1 MSTSIRLA
9 VVTAD
14 GSPSDPI
21 VVDAPDGT
29 PFAAI
34 RPALDLPYAP
44 THAGRAIRDD
54 DVLGRAPLVDGAL
67 LEPPRRPD
75 EEEHAAILTLVSASG
90 PHQGCALPLA
100 AGHVTLGRH
109 HHLLG
114 DDSLASRRHALVS
127 VARGQVTITDLG
139 SSNGVTSRGARLQ
152 PHVGH
157 PWRVG
162 ESVRLGASVLRLDL
176 ASAEPAPPDL
186 AGSDLSGIKPAETD
200 PMSAAPANAGSA
212 LRAGTSN
219 CLPEPRTFEWP
230 AAPTPP
236 RRVPLRWIAVLAP
249 VPVALVL
256 AIVMHAAYMLCFM
269 LVGPLVMVATHLDD
283 RRRGRRG
290 GRSAARDHAREVQD
304 VGRRV
309 ADALD
314 AEVVTLLRLAPSPD
328 QLLAVAAGS
337 RDGLGLRR
345 GPSARLLRLG
355 YGDAPSAHRLA
366 RNGSARPLGLSEAP
380 VTLVVAPGG
389 LVHLDADAATTP
401 QVLELV
407 VAQLAVLHDPTD
419 APPVVVTRQ
428 AASRR
433 WAWALDSARV
443 HVHTSVP
450 ETLLARLDD
459 GVRRPG
465 SDDLPL
471 VVLEAG
477 SADATRLARRLV
489 IAGAAVVWVGAAQP
503 PSIETGVTTLAATV
517 RVTCA
522 AGHRA
527 ARLPGGHT
535 FTLDSPGETWFPAV
549 MRLHRRWAAGATG
562 GNSAPLRAST
572 SAALLPSDVAGAWRT
587 PSTNVPIGHDHDG
600 IMTLDLARTG
610 PHALV
615 AGTTGSGK
623 SEFLLTY
630 LRGLFTLNSPEH
642 VNALL
647 IDYKGGATFG
657 PLARAPHVVGVVTDL
672 DHGLATRALTALR
685 AEIGRREHLLGRHG
699 LTSYRDY
706 LAAAPAHLT
715 LPRFFVVVDEFR
727 VLADELPDFVAG
739 LVRLAAVGR
748 SLGMHVI
755 LATQRP
761 GGAVSADMRANLDVR
776 VALRVRE
783 RSDSIDVIDSPLA
796 SRISARTP
804 GRGYLATA
812 GEAPVEFQSAYS
824 GAPRELGTTAAV
836 HVHPTVVTA
845 SGLDELRDGCD
856 ACRPGRTSAR
866 SDLGMFV
873 DEALAAAHQLP
884 PIHRPVLPPLPENV
898 DELLAETKIV
908 VGLDALTGERPTP
921 APHSNTA
928 VCDRSESLF
937 GASSSSDGH
946 DRAEAADAF
955 ATDDGLAHVVG
966 IADLPGAQSQ
976 PAVTVPAGVHVG
988 LAGAPRS
995 GRTNAAAA
1003 LARAAVCG
1011 SAAGATTRTASTWW
1025 VGPTDPIAA
1034 DVHVASDDADAVIRL
1049 LTHLAEAHPAGPSS
1063 VVVIDGWEDLHAT
1076 LLRINHGLAAEDL
1089 LKRISEGHRHG
1100 HTFIVTGGRQVLASK
1115 LSALLDVRLVLRQ
1128 NDATEYS
1135 LAGLRPAQIPASMPP
1150 GRALVLPHGHQ
1161 VHLRH
1166 EPQPNGRATM

>member
-75 EEEHAAILTLVSASG
+75 EEAHAAVLTLVSASG
-90 PHQGCALPLA
+90 PHQGSALPLA

-114 DDSLASRRHALVS
+114 DDPLASRRHALVS

-314 AEVVTLLRLAPSPD
+314 AEVVTLARLAPSPD

-366 RNGSARPLGLSEAP
+366 RNGSTHPLGLSEAP
-380 VTLVVAPGG
+380 VTLVLTPGG

-477 SADATRLARRLV
+477 SADATRLA
-489 IAGAAVVWVGAAQP
+489 
-503 PSIETGVTTLAATV
+503 
-517 RVTCA
+517 
-522 AGHRA
+522 
-527 ARLPGGHT
+527 
-535 FTLDSPGETWFPAV
+535 
-549 MRLHRRWAAGATG
+549 
-562 GNSAPLRAST
+562 
-572 SAALLPSDVAGAWRT
+572 
-587 PSTNVPIGHDHDG
+587 
-600 IMTLDLARTG
+600 
-610 PHALV
+610 
-615 AGTTGSGK
+615 
-623 SEFLLTY
+623 
-630 LRGLFTLNSPEH
+630 
-642 VNALL
+642 
-647 IDYKGGATFG
+647 
-657 PLARAPHVVGVVTDL
+657 
-672 DHGLATRALTALR
+672 
-685 AEIGRREHLLGRHG
+685 
-699 LTSYRDY
+699 
-706 LAAAPAHLT
+706 
-715 LPRFFVVVDEFR
+715 
-727 VLADELPDFVAG
+727 
-739 LVRLAAVGR
+739 
-748 SLGMHVI
+748 
-755 LATQRP
+755 
-761 GGAVSADMRANLDVR
+761 
-776 VALRVRE
+776 
-783 RSDSIDVIDSPLA
+783 
-796 SRISARTP
+796 
-804 GRGYLATA
+804 
-812 GEAPVEFQSAYS
+812 
-824 GAPRELGTTAAV
+824 
-836 HVHPTVVTA
+836 
-845 SGLDELRDGCD
+845 
-856 ACRPGRTSAR
+856 
-866 SDLGMFV
+866 
-873 DEALAAAHQLP
+873 
-884 PIHRPVLPPLPENV
+884 
-898 DELLAETKIV
+898 
-908 VGLDALTGERPTP
+908 
-921 APHSNTA
+921 
-928 VCDRSESLF
+928 
-937 GASSSSDGH
+937 
-946 DRAEAADAF
+946 
-955 ATDDGLAHVVG
+955 
-966 IADLPGAQSQ
+966 
-976 PAVTVPAGVHVG
+976 
-988 LAGAPRS
+988 
-995 GRTNAAAA
+995 
-1003 LARAAVCG
+1003 
-1011 SAAGATTRTASTWW
+1011 
-1025 VGPTDPIAA
+1025 
-1034 DVHVASDDADAVIRL
+1034 
-1049 LTHLAEAHPAGPSS
+1049 
-1063 VVVIDGWEDLHAT
+1063 
-1076 LLRINHGLAAEDL
+1076 
-1089 LKRISEGHRHG
+1089 
-1100 HTFIVTGGRQVLASK
+1100 
-1115 LSALLDVRLVLRQ
+1115 
-1128 NDATEYS
+1128 
-1135 LAGLRPAQIPASMPP
+1135 
-1150 GRALVLPHGHQ
+1150 
-1161 VHLRH
+1161 
-1166 EPQPNGRATM
+1166 